1 MSDARRDRATI
12 AAASDA
18 KRASA
23 VPKQN
28 EDGVDLTLVRQKL
41 RMTPTERFEHML
53 GALKLQRALWRAGE
67 EAFGKQ
73 KP

>member
-1 MSDARRDRATI
+1 MPDARRDRATT

-18 KRASA
+18 ERASA
-23 VPKQN
+23 VSRQN

-53 GALKLQRALWRAGE
+53 GALRMQQELRRAGE
-67 EAFGKQ
+67 DAFG
-73 KP
+73 P